1 MNEAVKSVV
10 NILVWLQDLWYYR
23 YITFK
28 KGVDKRMEIEKAYE
42 VLYEYFSKREL
53 QNMYREKGF
62 DGSETDTIR
71 KHKYN
76 EELLNEKARSV
87 NDEEEQK
94 KLRWA
99 ASAFRNL
106 VEKEHYNV

>member
-1 MNEAVKSVV
+1 MNETVKSVV

-42 VLYEYFSKREL
+42 VLYEYFSKGEL

-71 KHKYN
+71 KHKYY
-76 EELLNEKARSV
+76 EHK
-87 NDEEEQK
+87 QK
-94 KLRWA
+94 QPPLENPTRLSGCFCLIK
-99 ASAFRNL
+99 
-106 VEKEHYNV
+106 